1 MSENKWVVLLGA
13 PGCGKGTQAEY
24 LINQYGFK
32 TVSVGELLRSNRE
45 TIVPELGKTIGE
57 VISSGTLLPDGIVL
71 DLVRKELKS
80 IGDLKGVNLIYD
92 GFPRTVGQAEEMD
105 EVAAEFGTKIGYVL
119 NFVVDDEVITKR
131 ILGRYKCS
139 NCGKIYNDFFLKPEV
154 DGVCDVCGS
163 KEFDRRA
170 DDNEESL
177 KKRLSEYHSKTSA
190 LIEYYT
196 NSGAL
201 RNIKADADFEE
212 VRHSVLESLNLI
224 EGEE

>member
-1 MSENKWVVLLGA
+1 M
-13 PGCGKGTQAEY
+13 
-24 LINQYGFK
+24 
-32 TVSVGELLRSNRE
+32 
-45 TIVPELGKTIGE
+45 
-57 VISSGTLLPDGIVL
+57 LPDGIVL

-80 IGDLKGVNLIYD
+80 IGDLNGVNLIYD

-105 EVAAEFGTKIGYVL
+105 KVAAEFGTKIGYVL

-224 EGEE
+224 EGEK